1 METNIDYKALYKG
14 ARERAK
20 EYYAKLGDSRLKKE
34 IEDIFPEL
42 RESEDE
48 RMLREI
54 KRYIKEQGDK
64 PTGLPNGT
72 ASVSDM
78 LAWLEKQKE
87 TLHVQ
92 ETCKENSDSFTDDED
107 ERIRKMIVKLLDDI
121 ANGRP
126 HTNPSASM
134 CQDAIL
140 YLERQKERFLK
151 PNNSSGEPYD
161 TPFPDAQEYI
171 EKRGFAIPW
180 NDGEV
185 FVDKDYITQ
194 TVASILRWADE
205 HPKEQKPTD
214 LLPGFYFITEDGKK
228 YYSKEL
234 RFDDCRIKFNLKAC
248 DDKDAVVANPDKQDY
263 SGLTEFERAIHRGF
277 LCAGV
282 ENVPVTIIKETAH
295 DCLAKVKPAEWS
307 DEDEKKRQKV
317 IRLLEDANKNWLVMQ
332 GSLPFGEL
340 ISWLKSLRPQK
351 LDASKLE
358 NYDPVE
364 VLNRI
369 KKEWP
374 AAWEKVVWK
383 PSKEQMKA
391 LNHFVDFHSRQ
402 YNTSGTRWPD
412 YEAFQSLQTD
422 LLKLK

>member
-1 METNIDYKALYKG
+1 MLASSEVMYG
-14 ARERAK
+14 K
-20 EYYAKLGDSRLKKE
+20 ENNASQL
-34 IEDIFPEL
+34 ITDIIPEL
-42 RESEDE
+42 AES
-48 RMLREI
+48 
-54 KRYIKEQGDK
+54 
-64 PTGLPNGT
+64 
-72 ASVSDM
+72 
-78 LAWLEKQKE
+78 
-87 TLHVQ
+87 
-92 ETCKENSDSFTDDED
+92 ED
-107 ERIRKMIVKLLDDI
+107 ERIRKGLIDYLKADME
-121 ANGRP
+121 
-126 HTNPSASM
+126 HNPS
-134 CQDAIL
+134 QYPQFYDRAIA
-140 YLERQKERFLK
+140 YLERQKEPKLL
-151 PNNSSGEPYD
+151 NN
-161 TPFPDAQEYI
+161 
-171 EKRGFAIPW
+171 EK
-180 NDGEV
+180 
-185 FVDKDYITQ
+185 YQ
-194 TVASILRWADE
+194 TVPIETLDRLYASEKELKEIKQ
-205 HPKEQKPTD
+205 KEQKPLSPED
-214 LLPGFYFITEDGKK
+214 KVKHPLYVEGFEAGKEVGRQCERVFGEQK
-228 YYSKEL
+228 PAE
-234 RFDDCRIKFNLKAC
+234 
-248 DDKDAVVANPDKQDY
+248 KQDY